1 MRVPPNNEIRHRS
14 LGLRVWL
21 IGAVVLIIVLLASL
35 RGLARFYTDYLWF
48 HEVGFSAT
56 WRGLIGAKLIP
67 TVVFSVFFFVL
78 MLANLVIADRLAPRT
93 RAMGPEDEMVE
104 RYRSYVAPYSGRVR
118 FVISAFFAFV
128 VGSGV
133 SGKWSEW
140 ILFRNHVSFGKRDP
154 QFHRD
159 IGFYVFQ
166 LPFLRFVSQWLFVS
180 FVLVLLIVA
189 VFHYV
194 NGGIRLQTPFQ
205 RVTPQVKAHLSVIL
219 ALMAFT
225 KTWQYF
231 LARFELVFS
240 TRGTVDGATYTD
252 VKAQLPA
259 LNFLMIISVVCAGLF
274 IVNIWRRGWVLPVIA
289 VGLWG
294 FISIVVGTFYP
305 AYIQRFE
312 VKPNEFTKE
321 QPYISRNIAA
331 TRLAFGINNIKSQAY
346 NYKENLTP
354 TILNATANKATLDNA
369 RLWDPEQLKPNF
381 QQNQKLR
388 PYFSFSDLDLD
399 RYPVGD
405 QELEVEVAIRELNS
419 ATLPSSTWLNQHL
432 RFTHGYGAAAAA
444 GNAVNTDQTPDYLLS
459 NIPPTGGLTVTQPDV
474 YYGEGLSGF
483 TVVDSNQAETEPT
496 AGQNDGSIHYSGTG
510 GVQTSSYLRKAAIA
524 LSFGSWDLFISHQV
538 DSHSRVMFLRDVHDR
553 VQKAAPFLKLDADP
567 YPVIIGGKME
577 WVIDAYTT
585 TNRYPYS
592 QSLHPQGLSGR
603 SGLDS
608 TFNYVRNS
616 VKVTVDAYNGTITYY
631 VVDNTDPIIRAYE
644 KAFPSMF
651 TSGSKVPKEL
661 RAHFRYPEDL
671 FRAQTEQYQRY
682 HLTGASDFYGAANLW
697 SVAPAANAAD
707 VTATPAATNAAGNN
721 GGRSTQLATTGDRIT
736 PLYLMLQLPG
746 TLGQQQGQE
755 FVLERSFVPAENPNV
770 LTAFIVAR
778 SDGNNYGQL
787 VLYDTPDSQAI
798 PSPSKAATNIDS
810 NTDISK
816 ALSLLDQHGSQ
827 VIRGDVQLIPIGDS
841 ILYVRPI
848 YVATTEGATFP
859 RFKYVAV
866 TYGEHSVLS
875 DSIPHAITAL
885 FGAGVTQ
892 PTNPSGPNPPP
903 VATATVAS
911 LLASAQKEFAAADAA
926 LKQGNFA
933 TYGKEIALARA
944 DVARAI
950 TELGKAT
957 STTTPTTTPTGT
969 RTTAPGSTT
978 SSAPT
983 TSTPTTTT
991 PSTA

>member
-1 MRVPPNNEIRHRS
+1 
-14 LGLRVWL
+14 L
-21 IGAVVLIIVLLASL
+21 IGAVVLVIVLLASL

-56 WRGLIGAKLIP
+56 WRGLIGAKIVP
-67 TVVFSVFFFVL
+67 TIVFTLFFFVL
-78 MLANLVIADRLAPRT
+78 MLANLTIADRLAPRT

-104 RYRSYVAPYSGRVR
+104 RYRSYVAPYAGRVR
-118 FVISAFFAFV
+118 FVISAFFAFI

-133 SGKWSEW
+133 SSQWSQW
-140 ILFRNHVSFGKRDP
+140 ILFRNHVSFHQRDP

-166 LPFLRFVSQWLFVS
+166 LPFLRYVSQWLFVS
-180 FVLVLLIVA
+180 FVLVLLVVA
-189 VFHYV
+189 VFHYI

-259 LNFLMIISVVCAGLF
+259 LNFLMIISVAAAILF

-294 FISIVVGTFYP
+294 FISIVVGTIYP

-321 QPYISRNIAA
+321 QPYINRNIDA
-331 TRLAFGINNIKSQAY
+331 TRFAFGIDHIKSQSY

-354 TILNATANKATLDNA
+354 TIIKANQATLDNT
-369 RLWDPEQLKPNF
+369 RLWDPDQLYANF

-388 PYFSFSDLDLD
+388 PYFSFSTLDLD
-399 RYPVGD
+399 RYPIGD
-405 QELEVEVAIRELNS
+405 QNLEVEIAVRELNS
-419 ATLPSSTWLNQHL
+419 SQLPSSTWLNQHL
-432 RFTHGYGAAAAA
+432 VYTHGYGAAATA
-444 GNAVNTDQTPDYLLS
+444 GNAVAADQTPDYLLS
-459 NIPPTGGLTVTQPDV
+459 NIPPSGQLTLDQPNV

-483 TVVDSNQAETEPT
+483 TVVGSKQPENQPT
-496 AGQNDGSIHYSGTG
+496 ASQNDSTTTYQGTG
-510 GVQTSSYLRKAAIA
+510 GVVTSSFLRKAAIA

-538 DSHSRVMFLRDVHDR
+538 DSHSRVMFNRDIHDR

-567 YPVIIGGKME
+567 YAVVINGKLE

-585 TNRYPYS
+585 TNSYPYS
-592 QSLHPQGLSGR
+592 QSLHPTGLSGQ

-631 VVDNTDPIIRAYE
+631 VVDDKDPIIQAYE
-644 KAFPSMF
+644 KAFPKMF

-682 HLTGASDFYGAANLW
+682 HLVGASEFYRAGNLW
-697 SVAPAANAAD
+697 SVAPAANATA
-707 VTATPAATNAAGNN
+707 TAAATPATSAAGGNN
-721 GGRSTQLATTGDRIT
+721 GGRNTQLATNGDRIS
-736 PLYLMLQLPG
+736 PLYLMMQLPG
-746 TLGQQQGQE
+746 ALGQAQGQE
-755 FVLERSFVPAENPNV
+755 FVLERSFVPAANPNV

-778 SDGNNYGQL
+778 SDGANYGQL
-787 VLYDTPDSQAI
+787 VLYDTPDNQAI

-816 ALSLLDQHGSQ
+816 ILSLLDQHGSA
-827 VIRGDVQLIPIGDS
+827 VVRGEVQLIPIGDS

-848 YVATTEGATFP
+848 YVETTEGATFP

-866 TYGEHSVLS
+866 TYGERSVLANS
-875 DSIPHAITAL
+875 VPDAINTL
-885 FGAGVTQ
+885 FGAGTSTGTNNSGGGN
-892 PTNPSGPNPPP
+892 PTKPPP
-903 VATATVAS
+903 VVTGTVAQ
-911 LLASAQKEFAAADAA
+911 L
-926 LKQGNFA
+926 
-933 TYGKEIALARA
+933 LARA
-944 DVARAI
+944 QTEFDAADTALKKGDLGAYAADVKAARNDVAAAVKALA
-950 TELGKAT
+950 TAVGTTTTTTPGGK
-957 STTTPTTTPTGT
+957 TTPTTTP
-969 RTTAPGSTT
+969 GS
-978 SSAPT
+978 
-983 TSTPTTTT
+983 PTTTSASGSRAT
-991 PSTA
+991 TTTTLPPA